1 MIKPIIATTIRIP
14 THTPALKIPPIT
26 SHEDRKEIIQRRLP
40 YNTTFLF
47 ISSFSRWYA
56 KTLPQGKAGNPSTLR
71 PCSVLP
77 KNPRWSRLPLFSKSY
92 NDALA

>member
-47 ISSFSRWYA
+47 ITSFSRWYA
-56 KTLPQGKAGNPSTLR
+56 KTLPGANRQLAMGNWQKITKL
-71 PCSVLP
+71 
-77 KNPRWSRLPLFSKSY
+77 KSFY
-92 NDALA
+92 FTG